1 MLTSRQGRPIKVAG
15 QSDVHPCHHSRLRLM
30 RVNNQH
36 RDQHRNSV
44 ASGSCSRI
52 SRKASDLNDCPPNF
66 SFRRNDNAPFIML
79 IF

>member
-1 MLTSRQGRPIKVAG
+1 MLTSRQGRSMKAAG

-30 RVNNQH
+30 SVNNQR

-52 SRKASDLNDCPPNF
+52 SQKASDSNNCSPVF
-66 SFRRNDNAPFIML
+66 SSRKNDNAPFIML